1 MRPDNMTHAAVRTLH
16 NDFEVFTPSDQR
28 REQAGE
34 FHQRPA
40 VEQAMSVL
48 ADALAELDAG
58 QQRND

>member
-16 NDFEVFTPSDQR
+16 NDFEVFAQSDLTR
-28 REQAGE
+28 HNAGD
-34 FHQRPA
+34 FSQRPA

-58 QQRND
+58 QQSRD